1 MNVAVRDASLVT
13 TRNRN
18 KAAYGYYQQWSDATV
33 NSSNANPALKAP
45 AATGAAVVA
54 QIKLG
59 CTACTI
65 YNNSRISPN
74 PDPNQTL
81 YPFNPSAC
89 GAASKSGSS

>member
-13 TRNRN
+13 VRNRN
-18 KAAYGYYQQWSDATV
+18 KALNSYYQGWAAATV

-45 AATGAAVVA
+45 AATSAEVVG

-59 CTACTI
+59 CVACTI
-65 YNNSRISPN
+65 YNNSLLTPN
-74 PDPNQTL
+74 PDPNQVL

-89 GAASKSGSS
+89 GAASKSGPS